1 MYIVI
6 SLMYLKTQ
14 QVGVYCPIPKESS
27 RIIEMR
33 LPFPC
38 NNFD

>member
-1 MYIVI
+1 MVI

-14 QVGVYCPIPKESS
+14 QLCVYCPVPKESS
-27 RIIEMR
+27 RIIKMH

-38 NNFD
+38 NSLD